1 MTGSFTFILS
11 SLFCHCGP
19 VKNPQISG
27 AAFANWFFFV
37 LVFAAGGASHVQV
50 NTRLCGAHHVE
61 AFGQDP
67 VQGTAG

>member
-37 LVFAAGGASHVQV
+37 LVFAAGGLVMF
-50 NTRLCGAHHVE
+50 R
-61 AFGQDP
+61 
-67 VQGTAG
+67 